1 MRRGLKLARTA
12 VIVGGVALLA
22 PATALSLT
30 SAQSA
35 AAGAKVGKAAGAKVK
50 MPKITVGYLQIVGA
64 VESAQRAERGVKQA
78 ATALG
83 WKFVR
88 CDAQGVP
95 AQMAKCGDTLLDQNV
110 DVIIQTGIEPSLINA
125 QLKKAKKLGVPVF
138 EHSGLV
144 SASALF
150 AGTYYPDEPKA
161 GKILA
166 AELVKRLNAAGG
178 GEIAVHDYPAP
189 WASKRTDELEK
200 LLAGDAKNKISVAV
214 QTDGANLVAGTQKTV
229 ADQLTANANLKAFWF
244 AFDSAG
250 QVGGSVIQQ
259 KFAGKSFPEKPLI
272 ATFHAD
278 LSTNDLIRSGAI
290 DFVVDVAYDAG
301 GWIAVDQAAEFF
313 ARKKAPSKQVRPVYP
328 TLGVGYDYVI
338 VGKNN
343 VPAKG
348 KYRTP
353 PVDFVAYF
361 KAKWAAEF
369 RK

>member
-1 MRRGLKLARTA
+1 LKLARTA
-12 VIVGGVALLA
+12 AVVGAAALLA

-35 AAGAKVGKAAGAKVK
+35 AAGAKAGKAAGKKVK
-50 MPKITVGYLQIVGA
+50 VPKITVGYLQIVGA
-64 VESAQRAERGVKQA
+64 VESAQRAERNVKQA
-78 ATALG
+78 ASLLG

-144 SASALF
+144 SATPLF
-150 AGTYYPDEPKA
+150 AGAYYPDEPRA
-161 GKILA
+161 GKVLA
-166 AELVKRLNAAGG
+166 QELIKRLNSAGG

-200 LLAGDAKNKISVAV
+200 LLVGDAKNKIAVTV
-214 QTDGANLVAGTQKTV
+214 QTDAANLVAGTQKTV
-229 ADQLTANANLKAFWF
+229 SDQLTSNSKLKAFWF

-250 QVGGSVIQQ
+250 QAGGGVIQQ
-259 KFAGKSFPEKPLI
+259 KFSGKSFPDKPLV

-278 LSTNDLIRSGAI
+278 LATSDLIRSGAV
-290 DFVVDVAYDAG
+290 DFVVDVPYELG
-301 GWIAVDQAAEFF
+301 GWIAVDQAAELF
-313 ARKKAPSKQVRPVYP
+313 ARKRAPSKQVRPSYP
-328 TLGVGYDYVI
+328 GMGTGYDYVI
-338 VGKNN
+338 VDKNN

-348 KYRTP
+348 KYRKP
-353 PVDFVAYF
+353 PVDFVSYF
-361 KAKWAAEF
+361 KAKCATEF